1 MMKAFTTFAAV
12 AGLSITLAA
21 GAALAQDAAAT
32 QPPAGRYY
40 MDKSHTSL
48 VFRVSHLGLS
58 NYTASFSR
66 VDGQLEFD
74 PKNPAAMRVEATIDP
89 TSLTLNTPPA
99 GFHDQMMGKDWFNA
113 AQFPK
118 ITFRSTKVEP
128 TGADTAK
135 VTGELTLHGVTAPVV
150 LDVTYNGG
158 YPPNN
163 FDPGGARVGFSA
175 RGVVKRSAFGIAAG
189 IPAPGTKMGVSDA
202 VEVAIE
208 TEFSS
213 KPSAAH

>member
-1 MMKAFTTFAAV
+1 MMKAFRTFAAA
-12 AGLSITLAA
+12 AGLSITLIA

-89 TSLTLNTPPA
+89 TSLKLNAPPA

-128 TGADTAK
+128 TGENTAK

-175 RGVVKRSAFGIAAG
+175 RGVVKRSAFGMATG
-189 IPAPGTKMGVSDA
+189 VPAPGTKMGVSDA

-213 KPSAAH
+213 KPSAP

>member
-1 MMKAFTTFAAV
+1 MNAFRTLAAV

-21 GAALAQDAAAT
+21 GAALAQAASAPL
-32 QPPAGRYY
+32 PPAGRYY

-48 VFRVSHLGLS
+48 VFKVSHLGLS
-58 NYTASFSR
+58 NYTAGFSR

-74 PKNPAAMRVEATIDP
+74 PKNPAGMRVEATIDP
-89 TSLTLNTPPA
+89 TSLTLNAPPA

-118 ITFRSTKVEP
+118 MTFRSTKVEP
-128 TGADTAK
+128 TGANTAK
-135 VTGELTLHGVTAPVV
+135 VTGDLTLHGVTAPVV
-150 LDVTYNGG
+150 LNVTYNGG

-175 RGVVKRSAFGIAAG
+175 HGVVKRSAFGIAAG
-189 IPAPGTKMGVSDA
+189 IPAAGTKMGVSDE

-213 KPSAAH
+213 KPPAH